1 MAALCD
7 DANAETEKGK
17 ALYNWCHGETKR
29 RLEFPNF
36 FITVSPSEWN
46 FPIPAPLWNWI
57 QANPS
62 RISEVTGPLTLH
74 IYNVLHTAM
83 KADLLQRRD
92 DNDYKQGIQHATK
105 AKKKPTERNPQ
116 APATPTPHP
125 HRLRTPNNRQQN
137 KKKYPRRA
145 RHLPPKSRADKQN
158 A

>member
-1 MAALCD
+1 MSRCINYASNPMLTFLLYDIAMARQISAGLSIAERKGLGADIIESNKHYSESYWRVEQDLNCDVVRQMAALCD

-17 ALYNWCHGETKR
+17 ALYNWCHGETER
-29 RLEFPNF
+29 RMEFPNF

-83 KADLLQRRD
+83 KADLF
-92 DNDYKQGIQHATK
+92 
-105 AKKKPTERNPQ
+105 
-116 APATPTPHP
+116 
-125 HRLRTPNNRQQN
+125 
-137 KKKYPRRA
+137 
-145 RHLPPKSRADKQN
+145 
-158 A
+158 